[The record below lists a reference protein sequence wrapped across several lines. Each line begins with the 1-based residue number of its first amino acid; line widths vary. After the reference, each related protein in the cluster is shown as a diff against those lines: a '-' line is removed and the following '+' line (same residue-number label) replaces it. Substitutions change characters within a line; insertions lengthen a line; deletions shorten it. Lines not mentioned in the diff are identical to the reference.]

1 MNERRYCARTTIDY
15 FSSLSAKRFIDRET
29 IGCREKRSPRGLK
42 NIKREKLIEA
52 KREKQN
58 KLFFFDS
65 IKRLAL
71 LEWSSNWRRASWR
84 RRERVRV
91 TFLRFKI
98 SSLRCDD
105 ERRVKFS
112 RIFTIRPRKKPTK
125 SRRWDFPPTF
135 HFMLSC
141 LLLFSFL
148 FSRWWWE
155 SPTLDDLVG
164 KNRRRGKPMIL
175 YVGKI
180 RDEKNC
186 RKIEAR
192 KWRVFSVFFW
202 MFAFQVKC
210 RATVR
215 DEN

>member
-71 LEWSSNWRRASWR
+71 LEWSSNWPRASWR

-98 SSLRCDD
+98 SSLRSDD

-112 RIFTIRPRKKPTK
+112 RIFTIRPRKKANEVEKMRFSSDFSFHAFMLIVVFLPLLTLMMRISDFGRSGGKK
-125 SRRWDFPPTF
+125 SQTRKTDDFLCRKNSRWD
-135 HFMLSC
+135 
-141 LLLFSFL
+141 
-148 FSRWWWE
+148 E
-155 SPTLDDLVG
+155 IVG
-164 KNRRRGKPMIL
+164 K
-175 YVGKI
+175 
-180 RDEKNC
+180 
-186 RKIEAR
+186 
-192 KWRVFSVFFW
+192 
-202 MFAFQVKC
+202 
-210 RATVR
+210 
-215 DEN
+215 